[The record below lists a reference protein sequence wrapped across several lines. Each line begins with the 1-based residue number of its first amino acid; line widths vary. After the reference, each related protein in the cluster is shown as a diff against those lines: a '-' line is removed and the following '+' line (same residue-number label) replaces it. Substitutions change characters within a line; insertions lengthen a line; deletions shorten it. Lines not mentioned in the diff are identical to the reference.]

1 MASSTTV
8 DVRKTPRKLCAP
20 RWMQEAV
27 VESGSVVRKRKVDPM
42 VLFWTVVP
50 GFGSGSR
57 RALAGLR
64 SAHER
69 IRVRTSARNL
79 WKPGS

>member
-8 DVRKTPRKLCAP
+8 DVRKTPRKPCAL
-20 RWMQEAV
+20 RRMQEAV

-42 VLFWTVVP
+42 VLFWSVVP
-50 GFGSGSR
+50 GFGSGPR
-57 RALAGLR
+57 RPIVGLR

-69 IRVRTSARNL
+69 IRVRASARNL
-79 WKPGS
+79 RKPRS